1 MSLQFIAG
9 GSGSG
14 KTRYLYEKVIKESME
29 HPDIQYLFIVPEQY
43 TMQTQKELV
52 RLHPRHGLF
61 NIDVLSFKRLAYRVF
76 EDVGVQLPVVL
87 DDMGKSMVIRK
98 VAGKLK
104 KDLKLYG
111 GHLEQPGF
119 ISQLKSQISE
129 LSQYGVSA
137 EDLEMVEGETDR
149 TLLKEKLG
157 DLKTIYKGFKDYIE
171 SHYITEE
178 EILDILCRKL
188 PQWEPLK
195 SSVILLDGYTGFT
208 PVQYRLAELFML
220 HAREVLCC
228 ITADSREI
236 LYKEC
241 SIQHLFYMGR
251 HTVCRLKKMA
261 EEHHIPVEKEIW
273 CDHRPAWRFKDS
285 RELDFLEQNLYRYT
299 GKIWEKQPED
309 ILIYRGKN
317 PAQETSYVCSCIN
330 EKVQKE
336 GLRYRDMAVIT
347 GDLASYGK
355 EIAHR
360 FDEAG
365 IPYFLDDKKSIL
377 ENPFIELIRAALEA
391 VKDCSYE
398 SIFRYLKTGFVY
410 DEQYPAD
417 KMQVFTDRME
427 NYARALGIRGWK
439 NWDMTWEKPCRGGER
454 LNLDELNEFRIW
466 VLEPLKTLRQA
477 FKEEN
482 ATISSVTTVLR
493 QVLEAMKLEE
503 KLESFNAY
511 FLERKEPG
519 DENRAREY
527 SQVYERVM
535 ELLERLEGLL
545 GEEKADMK
553 NYIQIL
559 DAGFEEIKIG
569 VLPATA
575 DQVMIG
581 DITRSRLE
589 AVKVLFFTGVN
600 EGIVPQRK
608 AGGSLLNDGDREVFK
623 SLHMELAPTAREEG
637 CIQKFYLYLM
647 LSKPSDQ
654 LVLTYAAV
662 NSQGKSAHPSSLVGE
677 IRKLFPKLV
686 QMEESTME
694 HSVWTAR
701 DGLQQLIAGLRE
713 AGDKNLEQ
721 LKEAQGEFLELFS
734 RFYGKEEYKKLVE
747 KLTDAAFFVYEDKGI
762 GREAAR
768 ALYGQNLQGS
778 VTRLE
783 QFAACAYAHFLK
795 YGLELMERQEYQLEA
810 VDMGNL
816 FHQSLDQCFEV
827 IHENGL
833 DWSNITEEERKKLV
847 KKCVDQVTAQYGN
860 TIMSSSARNTYLA
873 KRVERITDRTIWAL
887 AEQVKKGDFV
897 PSGFEVSFS
906 AIDNLKAMKIRLSE
920 DEELLLKGRIDR
932 LDLCE
937 DEKHVYVKIIDY
949 KSGNTSF
956 DLAALYY
963 GLQLQLVVYMDAAL
977 EMEERKHPEKTA
989 VPAGIFY
996 YNIKDPMVKKEGEM
1010 TPEEIEKQ
1018 ILKQL
1023 RMNGLVNSDLEVIHH
1038 LDREIQKESD
1048 VIPVAVKDG
1057 YVQEAKS
1064 SVAGQKRFDALRRYV
1079 GSRLKRSGQSIL
1091 KGENGLLP
1099 YKDGD
1104 RTACDYCPYHAV
1116 CGFDTKTAGYGFRRL
1131 RSMKPEEVWQEIEE
1145 NCGMKENKKGEGN
1158 E

>member
-228 ITADSREI
+228 ITADPREI

-482 ATISSVTTVLR
+482 ATISSVTMVLR

-503 KLESFNAY
+503 KLESFSAY

-747 KLTDAAFFVYEDKGI
+747 KLTDAAFFVYEHKGI

-1048 VIPVAVKDG
+1048 VIPVTVKDG

-1145 NCGMKENKKGEGN
+1145 NCGMKENKKGEGD

>member
-228 ITADSREI
+228 ITADPREI

-503 KLESFNAY
+503 KLESFSTY

-810 VDMGNL
+810 VDMGSL

-860 TIMSSSARNTYLA
+860 TIVSSSARNTYLA

-1131 RSMKPEEVWQEIEE
+1131 RSMKLEEVWQEIEE
-1145 NCGMKENKKGEGN
+1145 NCGMKENKKGEGD

>member
-14 KTRYLYEKVIKESME
+14 KTRYLYEKVIKESMK

-76 EDVGVQLPVVL
+76 EDMGVQLPVVL

-220 HAREVLCC
+220 HVREVLCC
-228 ITADSREI
+228 ITADPREI

-285 RELDFLEQNLYRYT
+285 RELDFLEQNLYRHT

-503 KLESFNAY
+503 KLESFSAY

-963 GLQLQLVVYMDAAL
+963 GLQLQLVVYMDAVL

-1064 SVAGQKRFDALRRYV
+1064 SVARQKRFDALRRYV

-1145 NCGMKENKKGEGN
+1145 NCGMKENKKGEGD

>member
-228 ITADSREI
+228 ITADPREI

-299 GKIWEKQPED
+299 GKRWEKQPED

-410 DEQYPAD
+410 NEQYPAD

-503 KLESFNAY
+503 KLESFSAY

-535 ELLERLEGLL
+535 ELLERLKGLL

-654 LVLTYAAV
+654 VVLTYAAV

-906 AIDNLKAMKIRLSE
+906 VIDNLKAMKIRLSE

-1064 SVAGQKRFDALRRYV
+1064 SVAGQKRFDALRHYV

-1145 NCGMKENKKGEGN
+1145 NCGMKENKKGEGD